1 MSKLSCL
8 IKTVH
13 ILAFSGLIRIVF
25 SDVFTAVVKLE
36 YLIKVETRM
45 INALGIYVEDS
56 LDVDDIP
63 ESVVT

>member
-1 MSKLSCL
+1 ML
-8 IKTVH
+8 ILT
-13 ILAFSGLIRIVF
+13 FSGLIRLVF

-56 LDVDDIP
+56 LDVHDIP
-63 ESVVT
+63 ESVMK